1 MISIL
6 PAISVVE
13 VGKSAKASKCSSD
26 EPLVLISVADKL
38 PLIAPEVGVDEANL
52 PVLID
57 PRPPKVAQ
65 APALATSHKKTKKL
79 AQTQPNNQLFITII
93 YLLLFKSD
101 GYRKRHNPG
110 IASEEN
116 TKKDGVIITHV

>member
-1 MISIL
+1 
-6 PAISVVE
+6 
-13 VGKSAKASKCSSD
+13 
-26 EPLVLISVADKL
+26 LVLKPVTERL
-38 PLIAPEVGVDEANL
+38 PLIAPLVGVNDENL
-52 PVLID
+52 PPLML
-57 PRPPKVAQ
+57 PKPPDVAH

-79 AQTQPNNQLFITII
+79 AQTPPNNQLFITII

-116 TKKDGVIITHV
+116 TKKEGVIITRV

>member
-1 MISIL
+1 
-6 PAISVVE
+6 
-13 VGKSAKASKCSSD
+13 
-26 EPLVLISVADKL
+26 LVLKSVTERF
-38 PLIAPEVGVDEANL
+38 PVNAPEVGVTDANL
-52 PVLID
+52 PPLMI
-57 PRPPKVAQ
+57 PKPPDVAH

-116 TKKDGVIITHV
+116 TKKEGVIITRV